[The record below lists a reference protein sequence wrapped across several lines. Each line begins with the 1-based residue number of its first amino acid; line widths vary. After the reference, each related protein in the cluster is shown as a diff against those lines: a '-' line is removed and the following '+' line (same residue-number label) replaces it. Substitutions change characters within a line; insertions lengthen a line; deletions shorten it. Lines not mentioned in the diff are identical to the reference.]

1 MLAGRKLVFA
11 CILICCEAGKF
22 KDVAEEVK
30 KLEGVK
36 KAFGVHG
43 RWDAVAEV
51 ETADIKTLGELA
63 LKINGLAEVKANET
77 LVGF

>member
-1 MLAGRKLVFA
+1 LVFA
-11 CILICCEAGKF
+11 CVLISCVAGKS

-30 KLEGVK
+30 KLKGVK

-51 ETADIKTLGELA
+51 DVADIKALGELA
-63 LKINGLAEVKANET
+63 LKVNGLRGVKANET
-77 LVGF
+77 LVGI

>member
-1 MLAGRKLVFA
+1 MGGRLVFA
-11 CILICCEAGKF
+11 CVLISCEAGKF
-22 KDVAEEVK
+22 KDVAVELR

-51 ETADIKTLGELA
+51 EVADLKALGELA
-63 LKINGLAEVKANET
+63 LKVNGLQGVKANET

>member
-1 MLAGRKLVFA
+1 MVFA
-11 CILICCEAGKF
+11 CVLIGCEAGKF

-51 ETADIKTLGELA
+51 QVADIKALGELA
-63 LKINGLAEVKANET
+63 LKINGLRGVKANET

>member
-1 MLAGRKLVFA
+1 LVFA
-11 CILICCEAGKF
+11 CVLIGCEAGKF

-51 ETADIKTLGELA
+51 QVADIKALGELA
-63 LKINGLAEVKANET
+63 LKINGLRGVKANET

>member
-1 MLAGRKLVFA
+1 LVFA
-11 CILICCEAGKF
+11 CVLISCEAGKF
-22 KDVAEEVK
+22 RDVTEELR

-36 KAFGVHG
+36 RAFGVHG

-51 ETADIKTLGELA
+51 EVPDIKAVGELGV
-63 LKINGLAEVKANET
+63 KINGLRGVKANET

>member
-1 MLAGRKLVFA
+1 LVFA
-11 CILICCEAGKF
+11 CVLICCEAGKF
-22 KDVAEEVK
+22 KDVTEQVK
-30 KLEGVK
+30 KLQGAK

-51 ETADIKTLGELA
+51 EVADIKALGELA
-63 LKINGLAEVKANET
+63 LKINALPGVKANET

>member
-1 MLAGRKLVFA
+1 LVFA
-11 CILICCEAGKF
+11 CVLISCEAAKF

-30 KLEGVK
+30 RLEGVK
-36 KAFGVHG
+36 RAFGVHG

-51 ETADIKTLGELA
+51 EVADIKALGELA
-63 LKINGLAEVKANET
+63 LKINGVRGVKANET

>member
-1 MLAGRKLVFA
+1 MVLACA
-11 CILICCEAGKF
+11 LISCEAGKF

-51 ETADIKTLGELA
+51 EVADIKALGELA
-63 LKINGLAEVKANET
+63 LKVNGLPGVKANET
-77 LVGF
+77 LIGF

>member
-1 MLAGRKLVFA
+1 
-11 CILICCEAGKF
+11 LIGCEAGKF

-51 ETADIKTLGELA
+51 QVADIKALGELA
-63 LKINGLAEVKANET
+63 LKINGLRGVKANET

>member
-1 MLAGRKLVFA
+1 
-11 CILICCEAGKF
+11 LISCEAGKS

-30 KLEGVK
+30 KLKGVK

-51 ETADIKTLGELA
+51 DVADMKALGELA
-63 LKINGLAEVKANET
+63 LKVNGLRGVKANET
-77 LVGF
+77 LVGI